1 MSGGVY
7 LLPMTAEMYH
17 NYFKEYQNDLDL
29 YIDKQACEPYV
40 YSADKVDKYI
50 QRQKDLNRK
59 TFAIM
64 NGDEMVGELII
75 KNIVEKQSATM
86 SIAMKNAKYK
96 DKGYGTEAERLA
108 IEYVFNELDI
118 PVLYAD
124 TILSNTRSRHVLEK
138 IGFEFI
144 KEEGDFRYYCI
155 RRQANNA

>member
-17 NYFKEYQNDLDL
+17 AYFKEYQNDLDL
-29 YIDKQACEPYV
+29 YIDKQAYEPYV

-86 SIAMKNAKYK
+86 GIAMKNAKYK
-96 DKGYGTEAERLA
+96 DKGYGTKAERLA

-155 RRQANNA
+155 RRQSNNA

>member
-1 MSGGVY
+1 MMYGVY

-17 NYFKEYQNDLDL
+17 DYFKEYQNDLDL
-29 YIDKQACEPYV
+29 YIDKQAYEPYV
-40 YSADKVDKYI
+40 YNADKVDKYI

-75 KNIVEKQSATM
+75 KNIVEQQSATM
-86 SIAMKNAKYK
+86 GIAMKNAKYK
-96 DKGYGTEAERLA
+96 DRGYGTKAERLA

-124 TILSNTRSRHVLEK
+124 TILTKKRSQHVLEK

-144 KEEGDFRYYCI
+144 KQEGDFRYYCI
-155 RRQANNA
+155 SRRTDNA